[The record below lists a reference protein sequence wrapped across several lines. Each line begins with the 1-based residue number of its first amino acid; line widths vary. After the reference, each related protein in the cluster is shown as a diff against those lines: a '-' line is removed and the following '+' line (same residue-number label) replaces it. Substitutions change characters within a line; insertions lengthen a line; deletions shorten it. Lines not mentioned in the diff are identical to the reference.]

1 MAAGGKDVLMHRRL
15 LLFPLLAL
23 ALAAACGGDELSSG
37 AAVADAAT
45 KTQQAGSSRMVFTA
59 VMSGGGL
66 PQTFEIQ
73 GEGEFDFEA
82 RKGHVTYD
90 LGKLFGGVGSEF
102 EVVLDGLV
110 LYLKWPSEGTLPE
123 GKSWFR
129 IDLADVGKYAGIDV
143 AQLSQLSQGDP
154 SQMLLYLRGASTDV
168 EEVGTEEVRGA
179 ETTHYRAQVDLQ
191 KAVEQSLEGISAE
204 TQESVRKIVGQLI
217 EQLGTREIPVDA
229 WIDGEG
235 RARKVATTFD
245 VKVPSR
251 TDKLHTEVT
260 MELFDFGIDVTA
272 DPPPVEETVDLLE
285 LMGTSE

>member
-1 MAAGGKDVLMHRRL
+1 MRRAL
-15 LLFPLLAL
+15 IFIPLLAL
-23 ALAAACGGDELSSG
+23 ALAAACGGDEVSPGS
-37 AAVADAAT
+37 AVADAAT
-45 KTQQAGSSRMVFTA
+45 KTQQAGSSRMAFTA

-82 RKGHVTYD
+82 RKGRLTYD
-90 LGKLFGGVGSEF
+90 LGKLLGGAGEL

-110 LYLKWPSEGTLPE
+110 LYMKSPTEGTLPE
-123 GKSWFR
+123 GKSWYR
-129 IDLADVGKYAGIDV
+129 IDLAEAGKYAGIDV

-154 SQMLLYLRGASTDV
+154 SQMLLYLRGASSGV
-168 EEVGTEEVRGA
+168 EEVGTEELRGA
-179 ETTHYRAQVDLQ
+179 ETTHYRAQVDLG
-191 KAVEQSLEGISAE
+191 KAVEQSLEGIPPE
-204 TQESVRKIVGQLI
+204 TRASLRKVVDQLI

-235 RARKVATTFD
+235 RARKVVTTFD
-245 VKVPSR
+245 AAVR
-251 TDKLHTEVT
+251 GRAAKLHTVVT

-272 DPPPVEETVDLLE
+272 DPPSVDETVDLLE